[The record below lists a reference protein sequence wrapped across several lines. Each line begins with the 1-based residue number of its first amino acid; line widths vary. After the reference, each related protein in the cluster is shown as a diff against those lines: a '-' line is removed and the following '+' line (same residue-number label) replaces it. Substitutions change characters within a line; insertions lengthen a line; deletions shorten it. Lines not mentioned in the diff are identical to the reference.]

1 MIKQIFCDENGQL
14 SSKRVV
20 GVLGSLSLMIA
31 LFIERTDALVWA
43 VAFLAGGAL
52 GITTIEKIFK
62 K

>member
-31 LFIERTDALVWA
+31 LFIERTDASVWA

-52 GITTIEKIFK
+52 GVTTIEKIFK

>member
-31 LFIERTDALVWA
+31 LFIERTDALVGA